1 MQRTALSSLQI
12 GSFQKGAAIPM
23 IHMEKFK
30 AWLRE
35 NDLPKVTQTNLIQ
48 ISRIRGWAQSTAR

>member
-23 IHMEKFK
+23 IHMEKLGMAERK
-30 AWLRE
+30 GLVQG
-35 NDLPKVTQTNLIQ
+35 DTD
-48 ISRIRGWAQSTAR
+48 